1 MWQLGIALA
10 SVASLSGAVGDALVR
25 LSFVVE
31 EKRLTSH
38 RREANRRQ
46 KGGNEEEAE
55 GAKGAIPSEK
65 ARVGEAEGARSSRA
79 KKKTIFSL
87 QEPASRSSPDRSRTS
102 SDVFRGS
109 EGRERGGD
117 KRGTVQHAEDRK
129 ATHSLNAGS
138 STGKRPLYLRPL
150 WLIGM
155 CLGTVINS
163 LLSIVSLDFAS
174 AAVITPFAGLHI
186 FWNVILSRFVLQE
199 RVLLQHYVG
208 SALIL
213 LGLLLVL
220 CFGVHTPPPLSLE
233 QLLQLYSQNTCLL
246 YFSASILG
254 IAFCVYV
261 AIVGRDC
268 SENASFSASA
278 TSHAPTRR
286 KNGALELHVLASRFS
301 FSSSPQPSACSVR
314 SEPDSEKTSRP
325 SCPPSA
331 VPRSVVCLPLDA
343 SPNGVL
349 HPAPPPLPSFPPSPP
364 PSSLP
369 ALGERQP
376 RALLW
381 EAEREREFS
390 EREKEPD
397 RSGEDPRS
405 ETSRQFPPRQ
415 PREAGDCLAPRGNG
429 FPLAHATAGSEGERS
444 AGKSRL
450 GESQDDTHSPETS
463 SARELCALVPA
474 SALTAKYRG
483 REKEGYLRTVEQCR
497 KLVKPGSVLNDENQV
512 VSSHLRFPAPFRRF
526 CTAAVSGL
534 CGGNTNVL
542 MEHVMKVWH
551 EETWG
556 HLCHYK
562 FFTLLFLLGSMAV
575 AQLLFLNVGLARY
588 EALYVVPTTMSVL
601 IVSSCFAEI
610 ALFIN
615 VLHLPQT
622 EILLFAGGCF
632 SIVVGIMILSGAS
645 VERREA
651 DRAGA
656 GGGAPVDVEGDDFS
670 AVDAS
675 RSLRPTTRHNCT
687 FVLERSPQQFENA
700 FAALEM
706 QADAPGTAR
715 RLALSS
721 SPPGPGSS
729 YPLPLGEEAA
739 DARGETPEAAG
750 DQTGIAC
757 RTRQEGERKQA
768 REGLTAGETERSRT
782 ETSRSSPNRR
792 RKGHGYAFLT
802 GEPPL
807 SEEDGREASRQA
819 SEMSTRAVSSASL
832 ETRSYSESRPE
843 AEGNHVDASP
853 SPFSTRDRKWE
864 NPHLLLAV
872 SNTLREYAE
881 HRDAARGVSAD
892 EARHADSGFCEEFD
906 FARERRGERG
916 NSAESDSGNSRESES
931 PPSTP
936 DLLEKNL
943 LYRRGRGEKEGESER
958 RLLERTSGT
967 VLASRP
973 ARMQEVN
980 ICFVDEGD
988 GDATYERRFLTP
1000 AGAAEA
1006 AHSAAREKAG
1016 RDTRNRSNVMED
1028 QNGKLET

>member
-261 AIVGRDC
+261 AI
-268 SENASFSASA
+268 
-278 TSHAPTRR
+278 
-286 KNGALELHVLASRFS
+286 
-301 FSSSPQPSACSVR
+301 
-314 SEPDSEKTSRP
+314 
-325 SCPPSA
+325 
-331 VPRSVVCLPLDA
+331 
-343 SPNGVL
+343 
-349 HPAPPPLPSFPPSPP
+349 
-364 PSSLP
+364 
-369 ALGERQP
+369 
-376 RALLW
+376 
-381 EAEREREFS
+381 
-390 EREKEPD
+390 
-397 RSGEDPRS
+397 
-405 ETSRQFPPRQ
+405 
-415 PREAGDCLAPRGNG
+415 
-429 FPLAHATAGSEGERS
+429 
-444 AGKSRL
+444 
-450 GESQDDTHSPETS
+450 
-463 SARELCALVPA
+463 
-474 SALTAKYRG
+474 
-483 REKEGYLRTVEQCR
+483 
-497 KLVKPGSVLNDENQV
+497 
-512 VSSHLRFPAPFRRF
+512 
-526 CTAAVSGL
+526 
-534 CGGNTNVL
+534 
-542 MEHVMKVWH
+542 VWH